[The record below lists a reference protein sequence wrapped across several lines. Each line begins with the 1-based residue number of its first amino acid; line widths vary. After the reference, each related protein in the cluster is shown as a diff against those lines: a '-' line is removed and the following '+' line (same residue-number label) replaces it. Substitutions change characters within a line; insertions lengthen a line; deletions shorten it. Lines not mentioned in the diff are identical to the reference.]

1 VRSGKRENARAAKAG
16 APAKPS
22 TSKPKPRET
31 TRREPALGAAEE
43 ALRLAG
49 GAAGAV
55 LGTASSVTRG
65 ILRRLPKP

>member
-1 VRSGKRENARAAKAG
+1 MTKPKPARAA
-16 APAKPS
+16 AKPP
-22 TSKPKPRET
+22 PKPRSAPPPP
-31 TRREPALGAAEE
+31 EPASGTAEE
-43 ALRLAG
+43 ALRLAS